1 VGLLL
6 VGVWGMAAHLT
17 SILHRDIEHLLI
29 GQMSTAVDDTLTDLD
44 RDIRLQLDVL
54 GRVSGAIDPGLL
66 SDAQGVERLLE
77 QREAMRAFFPEGI
90 LVADRHGLIV
100 ASYPAAVRTSHAS
113 IAEQGYFRQVMAS
126 GQPVIGPAVVG
137 GRLQPV
143 PLAVALRDA
152 AGAPAGALV
161 GLARPSEPLMLGQF
175 EKARIGR
182 TGYFLVVARKDRVI
196 ISASRRERI
205 GTKLPPAGVIAD
217 LDRRLD
223 SDMEDPAIVVTAA
236 GVEVLG
242 MSRNIAMTDWVF
254 LAAVPTAEIFAPI
267 ATLKRQV
274 NLSALLIS
282 LAIVAAL
289 GLALRKEFGRLERAA
304 EAMRRMTEGEEPL
317 APLTIT
323 RDDEIG
329 KLKGNFNR
337 LAAERNRLDE
347 ALRSEIE
354 AHKQARAALNDA
366 LRRLQALT
374 EHMTHAQEEER
385 RKIAFELHEASG
397 QELSALKMHL
407 QMLEAGSAGKNA
419 KALEDARTIAAI
431 ALERLRNLSLDLHP
445 GELDQLGLYAALRAH
460 CKQAAAEAGW
470 LMHFSAPEGGERPPP
485 ELELA
490 CFRVAQAVLA
500 DVAQHASATE
510 VWVSLQRSAH
520 ELRLIMYD
528 NGASLDAAVSN
539 LHTDLALVGMEE
551 RVRQAGGRVEVHA
564 SSSGHGPEIHAV
576 FPLQGS

>member
-1 VGLLL
+1 LLL
-6 VGVWGMAAHLT
+6 VGVWGMVAHLT
-17 SILHRDIEHLLI
+17 AILHRDIEHLLV
-29 GQMSTAVDDTLTDLD
+29 GQMSTAVDDALTDLG
-44 RDIRLQLDVL
+44 RDIKLQLDVL
-54 GRVSGAIDPGLL
+54 SRVSRSIDLGLL
-66 SDAQGVERLLE
+66 DAPGVERLLE
-77 QREAMRAFFPEGI
+77 QREAMRGFFPDGI

-100 ASYPAAVRTSHAS
+100 ASYPAAVRANNGS
-113 IAEQGYFRQVMAS
+113 IAEQRYFREVMAS

-143 PLAVALRDA
+143 PMAVALRDA
-152 AGAPAGALV
+152 SGAPAGALV
-161 GLARPSEPLMLGQF
+161 GLVQPSEPLMLGQF
-175 EKARIGR
+175 EQARLGR

-196 ISASRRERI
+196 ISASQRERI
-205 GTKLPPAGVIAD
+205 GTRLPPTGVIPD

-223 SDMEDPAIVVTAA
+223 SDMEDPATVVTAT

-242 MSRNIAMTDWVF
+242 MSRKIAMTDWVF

-282 LAIVAAL
+282 LAIVAVL

-304 EAMRRMTEGEEPL
+304 EAMRRMTEGEAPLVPL
-317 APLTIT
+317 AVT
-323 RDDEIG
+323 RNDEIG
-329 KLKGNFNR
+329 RLKGNFNR
-337 LAAERNRLDE
+337 LVAERNRLDE

-366 LRRLQALT
+366 LRRLRALT
-374 EHMTHAQEEER
+374 EHMTHEQEAER

-407 QMLEAGSAGKNA
+407 QMLEAGSAGQNA
-419 KALEDARTIAAI
+419 KAHLADARTIAAI

-445 GELDQLGLYAALRAH
+445 SELDQLGLYAALRTH

-470 LMHFSAPEGGERPPP
+470 VMHFTAPEGGERPPP

-510 VWVSLQRSAH
+510 VWVSLQRSAR
-520 ELRLIMYD
+520 ELRLIVYD
-528 NGASLDAAVSN
+528 NGASLDAAGSN
-539 LHTDLALVGMEE
+539 LHTDLGLVGMEE
-551 RVRQAGGRVEVHA
+551 RVRQAGGRVEVR

-576 FPLQGS
+576 FPLRDS